1 MKLARRLRSALITIG
16 GLLRHFVRRQRFFLL
31 PFLVVLLAAALL
43 LALTGGLSFVA
54 PFLYTLF

>member
-1 MKLARRLRSALITIG
+1 MT
-16 GLLRHFVRRQRFFLL
+16 VRR
-31 PFLVVLLAAALL
+31 VALLAAALL